1 MSSDLTHFLS
11 QTMKISASNYAV
23 HRPSFISIMGILLEY
38 IYTSQPK
45 ISVKRYTITKHID
58 KCTKVLI
65 VLYSNNNN
73 KPPSFCGQI
82 LNYNVLQSTDKKCY
96 KIY

>member
-1 MSSDLTHFLS
+1 MPSDLTHFFKSDNKNLS
-11 QTMKISASNYAV
+11 LKLCS
-23 HRPSFISIMGILLEY
+23 PSTIIHFYYGYLARIY

-45 ISVKRYTITKHID
+45 ISVRRYTITKHID

-82 LNYNVLQSTDKKCY
+82 LNYNV
-96 KIY
+96 